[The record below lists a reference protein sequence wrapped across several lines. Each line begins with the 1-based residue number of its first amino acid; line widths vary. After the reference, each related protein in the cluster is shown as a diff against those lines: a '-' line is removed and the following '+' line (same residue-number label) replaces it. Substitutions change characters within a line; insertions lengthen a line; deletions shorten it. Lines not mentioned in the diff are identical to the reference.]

1 MSNDAEATPPGR
13 LLASGQRCRI
23 RIWNRSDRTVTTVHE
38 TVERL
43 YEAPNWTA
51 DGRLVLN
58 ADGTLWTMPADGSA
72 DPTAVDIPGVP
83 PLNNDHVLDPDGDA
97 VHVSANDF
105 HIWSAPLA
113 GGAATRVTPDDGGLH
128 FLHGVSPDGDAVHV
142 SANDFHIWSAPLAG
156 GAATRVTPDDGGL
169 HFLHGVSPDGS
180 ELAYVHL
187 DPSAEAVWSSG
198 TIRVMAADGS
208 ADRAVTT
215 EPAAA
220 DGPEWTPDGSWILFN
235 TEAFG
240 HAQIA
245 RVRPDGSGIEQ
256 LTVDEH
262 VNWFPHPAPTDD
274 AAVYLSFP
282 AGTEGH
288 PADKRV
294 RLRLV
299 TGPGSVSD
307 WGPAVWQAAE
317 TIVELDGGQGTLNVN
332 GWAPDGSAFAFV
344 DYPIG
349 DPA

>member
-1 MSNDAEATPPGR
+1 MSNDTEATSPGR
-13 LLASGQRCRI
+13 LLTPGQRCRI
-23 RIWNRSDRTVTTVHE
+23 RIWNRADRTVTTVHE
-38 TVERL
+38 SAERL

-58 ADGTLWTMPADGSA
+58 ADGVLWTMPADGSA
-72 DPTAVDIPGVP
+72 EPTAVDIPGVP
-83 PLNNDHVLDPDGDA
+83 PLNNDHMLDPDGVT

-113 GGAATRVTPDDGGLH
+113 GGRATRVT
-128 FLHGVSPDGDAVHV
+128 AE
-142 SANDFHIWSAPLAG
+142 
-156 GAATRVTPDDGGL
+156 DGGL

-180 ELAYVHL
+180 ELAYVRL
-187 DPSAEAVWSSG
+187 DPVGDDWWASG
-198 TIRVMAADGS
+198 TVHVMTASDGS
-208 ADRAVTT
+208 NDRAVTT
-215 EPAAA
+215 DRGPA
-220 DGPEWTPDGSWILFN
+220 DGPEWTPDGAWILFN
-235 TEAFG
+235 TEQFESTPG

-262 VNWFPHPAPTDD
+262 VNWFPHPAPTGD

-282 AGTEGH
+282 PGTEGH
-288 PADKRV
+288 PADRRV

-299 TGPGSVSD
+299 TGPGNVSE

-317 TIVELDGGQGTLNVN
+317 TIVVLDGGQGTLNVN

-349 DPA
+349 DAA

>member
-83 PLNNDHVLDPDGDA
+83 PLNNDHVLD
-97 VHVSANDF
+97 
-105 HIWSAPLA
+105 
-113 GGAATRVTPDDGGLH
+113 
-128 FLHGVSPDGDAVHV
+128 PDGDAVHV

>member
-1 MSNDAEATPPGR
+1 MSNDAEAAPPGR

-23 RIWNRSDRTVTTVHE
+23 RIWNRSDRSVTTVHE
-38 TVERL
+38 STERL

-72 DPTAVDIPGVP
+72 APTAVDIPGVP
-83 PLNNDHVLDPDGDA
+83 PLNNDHVLDPDGVT

-105 HIWSAPLA
+105 H
-113 GGAATRVTPDDGGLH
+113 V
-128 FLHGVSPDGDAVHV
+128 
-142 SANDFHIWSAPLAG
+142 WSAPLAG

-198 TIRVMAADGS
+198 TIRVMATDGS

-262 VNWFPHPAPTDD
+262 VNWFPHAAPTDD

-282 AGTEGH
+282 PGTAGH

-317 TIVELDGGQGTLNVN
+317 TILEFDGGQGTLNVN

-344 DYPIG
+344 DYPTG
-349 DPA
+349 DAA

>member
-1 MSNDAEATPPGR
+1 MPLDDAAPGR
-13 LLASGQRCRI
+13 VLAPGQTCRI
-23 RIWNRSDRTVTTVHE
+23 RIWHRADRSVTTVHE
-38 TVERL
+38 SAERL
-43 YEAPNWTA
+43 YEAPNWTT

-58 ADGTLWTMPADGSA
+58 GDGVLWTMPADGA
-72 DPTAVDIPGVP
+72 AAPEHVAIEDVP
-83 PLNNDHVLDPDGDA
+83 PLNNDHVLDPDGVT

-113 GGAATRVTPDDGGLH
+113 GGPATRVT
-128 FLHGVSPDGDAVHV
+128 A
-142 SANDFHIWSAPLAG
+142 
-156 GAATRVTPDDGGL
+156 DDGGL

-180 ELAYVHL
+180 ELAYVRL
-187 DPSAEAVWSSG
+187 DPSGQEVWSSG
-198 TIRVMAADGS
+198 TIRVMGVDGS

-215 EPAAA
+215 DPSAA
-220 DGPEWTPDGSWILFN
+220 DGPEWTPDGAWILFN
-235 TEAFG
+235 TEQFETTPG

-245 RVRPDGSGIEQ
+245 RVRPDGTGIEQ

-282 AGTEGH
+282 PGTEGH

-299 TGPGSVSD
+299 TGDGSVSA
-307 WGPAVWQAAE
+307 WGPEVWQAAE

-344 DYPIG
+344 DYPTG
-349 DPA
+349 EPA

>member
-13 LLASGQRCRI
+13 LLAPDQRCRI
-23 RIWNRSDRTVTTVHE
+23 RIWNRNDRTMTTVHE
-38 TVERL
+38 SAERL

-58 ADGTLWTMPADGSA
+58 ADGVLWTMPTDGSA
-72 DPTAVDIPGVP
+72 DPTAVDIPGLP
-83 PLNNDHVLDPDGDA
+83 PLNNDHVLDPDG
-97 VHVSANDF
+97 
-105 HIWSAPLA
+105 
-113 GGAATRVTPDDGGLH
+113 VT
-128 FLHGVSPDGDAVHV
+128 VHV

-187 DPSAEAVWSSG
+187 DPTAEAVWSSG
-198 TIRVMAADGS
+198 AIRVMAADGS

-220 DGPEWTPDGSWILFN
+220 DGPEWTPDGTWILFN

-282 AGTEGH
+282 PGTEGH

-317 TIVELDGGQGTLNVN
+317 TVVELDGGQGTLNVN

-344 DYPIG
+344 DYPVG